1 MSTREQPKLMSIRSS
16 HSSIHNSN
24 NWQPEVL
31 QILRVRTITQ
41 QLRYAVHTP
50 ITCIYKNATQQVLLI
65 RHVNVTINSFVTYS
79 HISAAYRSRTSM
91 IMSIHQGLSR
101 ISLFKQRI

>member
-1 MSTREQPKLMSIRSS
+1 MSTREQPKLKSIRNSY
-16 HSSIHNSN
+16 SSIHNSY

-31 QILRVRTITQ
+31 QTLRVRTITQ
-41 QLRYAVHTP
+41 QLPYAVQTP

-79 HISAAYRSRTSM
+79 
-91 IMSIHQGLSR
+91 R
-101 ISLFKQRI
+101 ICGVSLPYL